1 MSNLH
6 RSRVCKKA
14 HQFFQTNCGDNPL
27 EVVNVQR
34 DIWVYRYTPLLKDK
48 LRWCVQHIQLS
59 LKKVFNYEEIL
70 LKYYSMFKKWYM
82 IYIYIINYIM
92 LYHVYTIFMYTQKT
106 IWNPHRKNMCFLKK
120 WVSQLEA
127 ASHHWPSSPSRRKRF
142 SHGSDHGRAKGFFL
156 PQRKDREVFLEAFF
170 STNQKNRRH
179 VTSGEKIV
187 RFAVSSGF
195 SALT

>member
-59 LKKVFNYEEIL
+59 LKKSFNYEEIL
-70 LKYYSMFKKWYM
+70 LKYYSMFKKWYR
-82 IYIYIINYIM
+82 IYIYIYNQLYYAISCIYYIYVYPKNY
-92 LYHVYTIFMYTQKT
+92 LKPPQKKHVLSKKMSFPTGSCVTPLAIVSITAQKVFPRLRSRKGQGIF
-106 IWNPHRKNMCFLKK
+106 FAAKK
-120 WVSQLEA
+120 
-127 ASHHWPSSPSRRKRF
+127 R
-142 SHGSDHGRAKGFFL
+142 
-156 PQRKDREVFLEAFF
+156 
-170 STNQKNRRH
+170 
-179 VTSGEKIV
+179 
-187 RFAVSSGF
+187 
-195 SALT
+195 